1 MGILREDK
9 EDDPFQIL
17 KCMNY
22 IMQLLAKQSK
32 KDDYNSKES
41 EEGAQ
46 NSYEELLQK
55 AENDIR
61 QHIRVD
67 IDY

>member
-1 MGILREDK
+1 MREDK
-9 EDDPFQIL
+9 EDDPMQIL

-22 IMQLLAKQSK
+22 IMQLLDKQAK
-32 KDDYNSKES
+32 KDNYDSKMS
-41 EEGAQ
+41 EEGAR

-61 QHIRVD
+61 QHIRVQM
-67 IDY
+67 IKFL

>member
-1 MGILREDK
+1 M
-9 EDDPFQIL
+9 QIL

-22 IMQLLAKQSK
+22 IMQLLDKQAK
-32 KDDYNSKES
+32 KDNYDSKMS
-41 EEGAQ
+41 EEGAR

-61 QHIRVD
+61 QHIRVQM
-67 IDY
+67 IKFF